1 MTCIFCDHIKA
12 EQILCQTKHFKV
24 VYDINPIQ
32 TGHLLLISKEHYN
45 SLTQLPQEV
54 RHDLIDL
61 EYQLVQQ
68 LEEQLPIDGVTRASN
83 DKDLLDTETHFHTH
97 LIPRVKEDGFWDKL
111 EIEKI
116 NFDLETVEDNLKT
129 ITSG

>member
-1 MTCIFCDHIKA
+1 MACIFCDHIKA

-116 NFDLETVEDNLKT
+116 NFDLETVEDNLNT

>member
-1 MTCIFCDHIKA
+1 MACIFCDHIKA

-54 RHDLIDL
+54 RHDLIYL

-116 NFDLETVEDNLKT
+116 NFDLETVEDNLNT